1 MRESEFVR
9 GRLSVEDVVDE
20 WLPLLDELHAANPDM
35 KVMFT
40 VSPIRHKRD
49 GLHANQLSKS
59 VLLLAVDRL
68 CAERPDMCLYFP
80 AYEIVMDEL
89 RDYRFY
95 ADDLVHPSA
104 MAVEYIWERFCDAFF
119 DRRTM
124 EKVTEWRKY
133 EAHRRHRPLM

>member
-1 MRESEFVR
+1 
-9 GRLSVEDVVDE
+9 VEDVVDE

-133 EAHRRHRPLM
+133 EAHRRHRPLIAVD